1 MKTTIT
7 LICLAFFSITGF
19 SQNDVKDKFLA
30 ALNGTEEAAERAI
43 ATYGSKG
50 VIENGMIPF
59 GSNPTV
65 TSKDGDCVWFT
76 LTGEDEVNEYYI
88 CSEGDKIIE
97 FEWAITDEEEE
108 EEE

>member
-7 LICLAFFSITGF
+7 LICLAFISITGF

-30 ALNGTEEAAERAI
+30 TLNGTEAAAERAI
-43 ATYGSKG
+43 ATFGSED
-50 VIENGMIPF
+50 VIANGMIPF

-65 TSKDGDCVWFT
+65 TAREENCVWFT
-76 LTGEDEVNEYYI
+76 LQGEDEVNEYYI

-108 EEE
+108 EE